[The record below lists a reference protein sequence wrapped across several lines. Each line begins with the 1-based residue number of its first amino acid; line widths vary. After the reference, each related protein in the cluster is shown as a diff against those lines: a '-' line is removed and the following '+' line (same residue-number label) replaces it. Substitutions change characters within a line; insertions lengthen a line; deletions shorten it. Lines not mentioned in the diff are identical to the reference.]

1 MSNNT
6 LHSLHDS
13 SAPWPHLKSLV
24 RRRAFSL
31 TRSDRTSLERLLQ
44 DRVMFETPYP
54 IILTGFLRHKLRT
67 AIPVR
72 EPAPVDLV
80 TGGCHLYYMISGGG
94 LQSGVLTFNALHQVG
109 AILVASMLGATMIGM
124 RRRQRAP
131 MLREDG
137 TVETLVIL
145 DTSPLPELA
154 AA

>member
-1 MSNNT
+1 MSTNT
-6 LHSLHDS
+6 PHLLHGA
-13 SAPWPHLKSLV
+13 SASWPHRKVLV

-44 DRVMFETPYP
+44 DRVMSETPYP
-54 IILTGFLRHKLRT
+54 VILTGFLRHKFRT

-80 TGGCHLYYMISGGG
+80 TGGCHVHYMISGGG
-94 LQSGVLTFNALHQVG
+94 LQSGVLTFNAMHQVG
-109 AILVASMLGATMIGM
+109 AISVASTLGATMIGM

-137 TVETLVIL
+137 TLDTLVIL